1 MPQLMSPP
9 CGAWHPPCPRAA
21 LLPSRERGVGSL
33 SAPIPLFRDTTCL
46 HCRGGFCWYPTPAA
60 NPSPGTAGAHC
71 LLLEHPSSP
80 RDCQLWGTH
89 PIGKPA
95 GAGTCPGRPGKETL
109 GLFCKSS
116 WDGSQGAGGEPCSH
130 TQPRS
135 CLCEHPGHE
144 HLGHARLGGAA
155 GLFWELSAPPR
166 EVSDAFI
173 YKLTGFCPAPASSHA
188 GKSPTEPRQTE
199 PAASP
204 HGRT

>member
-1 MPQLMSPP
+1 MSPP

-33 SAPIPLFRDTTCL
+33 SAPIPLFGDTTCL

-116 WDGSQGAGGEPCSH
+116 WDGSQGAGG
-130 TQPRS
+130 
-135 CLCEHPGHE
+135 
-144 HLGHARLGGAA
+144 GA
-155 GLFWELSAPPR
+155 LLPH
-166 EVSDAFI
+166 
-173 YKLTGFCPAPASSHA
+173 PAPELPLRTSW
-188 GKSPTEPRQTE
+188 PRTSWPRAPWRGSRAILGAFSTTQR
-199 PAASP
+199 
-204 HGRT
+204 GVRCFYL